1 MGITNATASKP
12 LPTPPPEANLNKEPS
27 SSSPKRNDNAE
38 PARPSMNLRKGHGD
52 EDYQEDEEFEFFQS
66 FDREK
71 VKDVIH
77 AITAGLKDKGA
88 DVEYLMIPFR
98 PQQTN
103 EKLLRLLNS
112 LFPMGNGQPVAEKQR
127 IRIVQKTEPLTLFQG
142 LTYLWCRLP
151 DGEVIG
157 WKAYLQFKAR
167 EKEKNYPTRGFLEL
181 MPQCLSSPSHAS
193 IVYDFFDLIVSL
205 ASNSRVNKMS
215 ARKISKMCAI
225 WAFGKP
231 LEATGNSLDYDFT
244 NTSESPNNSF
254 QDGLNDWIPATDA
267 MFHLLLAF
275 LKSFVPQDL
284 ESAQLPSTLKSLLF
298 NNEYPPKG
306 STAYSSQ
313 TVLTI
318 PLVTLHT
325 DRFSRKPWE
334 LLERCGELLDFSKY
348 DAFQAREDYALLKS
362 LFKKSNQVE
371 GISRKMSQESRR
383 LMKLMSTKHST
394 FQAGWSKR
402 KCLPNEAKL
411 PESIEVKRVDIDD
424 FFIWAW
430 LSTLSYEQT
439 SSKRNLF
446 GRSLILEFEFDGFK
460 KWVLFQE
467 CDITL
472 ESRKHQRQRDIEG
485 LVPHSELP
493 KEQLPQKDQR
503 KVTPVYESFQKRVP
517 SAGSQSSDSPSSD
530 GYHTIISKESL
541 GKNGS
546 KHNVNLHAIEQKIA
560 KWNPLSKAK
569 RKTSGNDTLP
579 SKEERTAAPQVKK
592 DSILIDPH
600 RSIYE
605 LPPIERDV
613 DGFKDIFADHGFDD
627 DEDAELESRR
637 TNMTRERSAPVA
649 SMTQTKNRSDEAM
662 EELKGMM
669 DQMITEDMANFSGCD
684 DLPSTAGNST
694 RETFDSLT
702 KFDQYKPAQAYT
714 DTPTSSASAVPSLKL
729 NGSVPSLQPLDS
741 QEDVQV
747 RADSRHPSPLEKQLP
762 EIRINNGSGATSPIR
777 PDVAVQGQVL
787 PTTPAS
793 LPGQN
798 DAIGSVARSPPPPAS
813 QEAGAPPAVRNV
825 PRAQSP
831 PRPRAPEYP
840 QTAAYTARSQSPP
853 RAPLPPPAA
862 QPPVYPQAD
871 SYYTRSQ
878 SPARQPAPRP
888 QLPQTAE
895 YTARS
900 QAAGPLGY
908 PQTSDYTARSQS
920 PPRQPAAAAPP
931 SKLPANIYPPR
942 AQITQYPGSGY
953 PPYTRP
959 QDQFPAQ
966 PPVAYGHRSPELRGG
981 PYQAPAETPYAVDHP
996 PRAHHYQ
1003 LPPPNGDYA
1012 RYQQPPHP
1020 RQHQY
1025 PTGPTRSPQTQARTQ
1040 FYGHVDPS
1048 TTSRIPGAKL
1058 HGGHINRQQDRKK
1071 LHNNIRNGDFGI

>member
-12 LPTPPPEANLNKEPS
+12 LPTPPPEAVLNKES
-27 SSSPKRNDNAE
+27 RSLSPKRNDDTE
-38 PARPSMNLRKGHGD
+38 PPRPSMNLRRGQQVD
-52 EDYQEDEEFEFFQS
+52 QDDEEFEFFQS

-103 EKLLRLLNS
+103 EKLLRLLNG
-112 LFPMGNGQPVAEKQR
+112 LFPMGNGQPVGEKQR
-127 IRIVQKTEPLTLFQG
+127 LKIIQKTEPLTLFQG

-167 EKEKNYPTRGFLEL
+167 EREKKYPTRAFLEL

-231 LEATGNSLDYDFT
+231 LEEAGNSLDYDFT

-334 LLERCGELLDFSKY
+334 LLERCGELFDFSKY

-472 ESRKHQRQRDIEG
+472 ESRKRQRQRDTEG
-485 LVPHSELP
+485 AVPSSDPP
-493 KEQLPQKDQR
+493 KEPLPQKEQR

-517 SAGSQSSDSPSSD
+517 SAGSQSSDTPSSD

-541 GKNGS
+541 SKNGS

-560 KWNPLSKAK
+560 KWNPLNKAK
-569 RKTSGNDTLP
+569 RKTSGNDTP
-579 SKEERTAAPQVKK
+579 PKEERTAAPPGKK
-592 DSILIDPH
+592 ESILVDHH
-600 RSIYE
+600 RSVYE

-613 DGFKDIFADHGFDD
+613 DGFKDIFAGHGFDD
-627 DEDAELESRR
+627 DEDAE
-637 TNMTRERSAPVA
+637 MTREPSAPPVA
-649 SMTQTKNRSDEAM
+649 QTKNRSDEAM
-662 EELKGMM
+662 EELTGMM
-669 DQMITEDMANFSGCD
+669 DQMITEDLANFSVHD
-684 DLPSTAGNST
+684 DLSSTGNST

-702 KFDQYKPAQAYT
+702 KFDQYKPAHTYV
-714 DTPTSSASAVPSLKL
+714 DTPTSSASAVPSLEL
-729 NGSVPSLQPLDS
+729 SGSVPALRPIDT
-741 QEDVQV
+741 QEDAQMP
-747 RADSRHPSPLEKQLP
+747 AQQLP
-762 EIRINNGSGATSPIR
+762 EIRIHNDSAVTSPIR
-777 PDVAVQGQVL
+777 PEVPVQGKVL
-787 PTTPAS
+787 PATPAA
-793 LPGQN
+793 LPGQREAN
-798 DAIGSVARSPPPPAS
+798 GYVARSPPPRAAR
-813 QEAGAPPAVRNV
+813 EAAPSTVRNARAQSP
-825 PRAQSP
+825 PRATIPREHPQAATYPARSQSP
-831 PRPRAPEYP
+831 PRPRATIPEQATAYP
-840 QTAAYTARSQSPP
+840 VRSQSPPRPRAAIPPEHQATAYPARSQSPP
-853 RAPLPPPAA
+853 RAYPANGYAPRSPSPPRPRAQPVYPPADGYYPRTQSPSGPPPAA
-862 QPPVYPQAD
+862 
-871 SYYTRSQ
+871 
-878 SPARQPAPRP
+878 AP
-888 QLPQTAE
+888 
-895 YTARS
+895 
-900 QAAGPLGY
+900 
-908 PQTSDYTARSQS
+908 
-920 PPRQPAAAAPP
+920 
-931 SKLPANIYPPR
+931 LPA
-942 AQITQYPGSGY
+942 TMHQYPSGY
-953 PPYTRP
+953 PVYTRP
-959 QDQFPAQ
+959 QEHPPAH
-966 PPVAYGHRSPELRGG
+966 YGHRSPDLRGG
-981 PYQAPAETPYAVDHP
+981 PYQPPAESPYTMDYPARPHHYAQPPTAQPPTGTHPAYAP
-996 PRAHHYQ
+996 PR
-1003 LPPPNGDYA
+1003 
-1012 RYQQPPHP
+1012 
-1020 RQHQY
+1020 HQF
-1025 PTGPTRSPQTQARTQ
+1025 PARTQ

-1048 TTSRIPGAKL
+1048 TVSRLPGAKL
-1058 HGGHINRQQDRKK
+1058 HGGHVNRQQDRKK

>member
-1 MGITNATASKP
+1 MGITNATSSKP
-12 LPTPPPEANLNKEPS
+12 LPTPPLEAKFNKEPS
-27 SSSPKRNDNAE
+27 SSSPKRNENTE
-38 PARPSMNLRKGHGD
+38 PSRPSMNLHRGQRVAD
-52 EDYQEDEEFEFFQS
+52 NQDDEEFEFFQS

-77 AITAGLKDKGA
+77 AITAGLKDKGS

-103 EKLLRLLNS
+103 EKLLRFLND
-112 LFPMGNGQPVAEKQR
+112 LFPMGNGQPVGEKQR
-127 IRIVQKTEPLTLFQG
+127 LKIVQKTEPLTLFQG

-167 EKEKNYPTRGFLEL
+167 EREKKYPTRGFLEL

-231 LEATGNSLDYDFT
+231 LEEAGNSLDYDFT

-254 QDGLNDWIPATDA
+254 QEGLDDWIPATDA

-284 ESAQLPSTLKSLLF
+284 ESAQLPSTLKNLLF

-334 LLERCGELLDFSKY
+334 LLERCGELLDFSKC

-439 SSKRNLF
+439 SSKKNLF

-472 ESRKHQRQRDIEG
+472 ESRKRQRQRDIDG
-485 LVPHSELP
+485 VVPGSELP
-493 KEQLPQKDQR
+493 KEELPQKEQR

-517 SAGSQSSDSPSSD
+517 SAGSQFSDSPSSD

-541 GKNGS
+541 SKNGS
-546 KHNVNLHAIEQKIA
+546 KHNVNLHTIEQKIA
-560 KWNPLSKAK
+560 KWNPLSKSK
-569 RKTSGNDTLP
+569 RKTSGNDTP
-579 SKEERTAAPQVKK
+579 PKEERTMAPAGKK
-592 DSILIDPH
+592 NPILIDPH
-600 RSIYE
+600 RSVYE

-613 DGFKDIFADHGFDD
+613 DGFKDIFAGHGFGD
-627 DEDAELESRR
+627 DEDAELQPDI
-637 TNMTRERSAPVA
+637 TRERSAPPV
-649 SMTQTKNRSDEAM
+649 STVETKNRSDEAM

-669 DQMITEDMANFSGCD
+669 DQMITEDMANFSGYD
-684 DLPSTAGNST
+684 DLSSTAGNST
-694 RETFDSLT
+694 KETFDSLT
-702 KFDQYKPAQAYT
+702 KFDQYKPTYGYA

-729 NGSVPSLQPLDS
+729 NGSVPSLQPLDV
-741 QEDVQV
+741 QEDTQV
-747 RADSRHPSPLEKQLP
+747 TADSRHPSPPANQLP
-762 EIRINNGSGATSPIR
+762 EIRINNGSTATSPVR
-777 PDVAVQGQVL
+777 PKVPVQVKVL
-787 PTTPAS
+787 PATPAT
-793 LPGQN
+793 LPGQREAN
-798 DAIGSVARSPPPPAS
+798 AREANAREANTYVATPATLPGQREGDAYVARSPPPTS
-813 QEAGAPPAVRNV
+813 READVAPPTVRNV

-831 PRPRAPEYP
+831 PRPQAPMSPQYP
-840 QTAAYTARSQSPP
+840 QPAAYTARSNSPP
-853 RAPLPPPAA
+853 RAYPANGYAPRLQSPRA
-862 QPPVYPQAD
+862 QPPVHPAD
-871 SYYTRSQ
+871 HYYTHSQ
-878 SPARQPAPRP
+878 SPSRH
-888 QLPQTAE
+888 LAE
-895 YTARS
+895 YTART
-900 QAAGPLGY
+900 AGP
-908 PQTSDYTARSQS
+908 QS
-920 PPRQPAAAAPP
+920 PPRQPAVATAGPPRQSAAAPH
-931 SKLPANIYPPR
+931 
-942 AQITQYPGSGY
+942 QYPVSGY

-959 QDQFPAQ
+959 PDQFPTQ
-966 PPVAYGHRSPELRGG
+966 PPAHYRSPELRGG
-981 PYQAPAETPYAVDHP
+981 PYQAPTETPHAMDYP
-996 PRAHHYQ
+996 PRPHHYQ
-1003 LPPPNGDYA
+1003 LPPNGA
-1012 RYQQPPHP
+1012 HPPYQQPPHQ
-1020 RQHQY
+1020 RH
-1025 PTGPTRSPQTQARTQ
+1025 TARNQ

-1048 TTSRIPGAKL
+1048 TVSRLAGAKL
-1058 HGGHINRQQDRKK
+1058 HGGHVNRQQDRKK
-1071 LHNNIRNGDFGI
+1071 LHNNIRNGNFGI